1 MRNFALRANGAISIK
16 LVIAGFTALMLAGCS
31 DSIERFSANYANPS
45 DADPVYTAS
54 IPKVRPKYI
63 TPAYRA
69 PQQVAD
75 AGDNASDVIVQSPI
89 ASAPVARAPVYDYS
103 KSYAKTYKQSHLATA
118 ESIVAQPKLAMAQPA
133 PTYVKPQYKAPII
146 QNEPDAEVIADN
158 SNSLPASKLKNI
170 AAKKPLL
177 AQTSAKKF
185 TAQIQDET
193 TQTADAS
200 ADNPA
205 PTVKKANQYVVAKG
219 DTLFSLG
226 RKYNVSPFAIAEAN
240 GLAKNKAL
248 PVGKALTI
256 PAKAIVATAEKLQGI
271 AVKQPADAGK
281 VDLAQTPTKKATL
294 ALPKEA
300 PAEIAVAEPAKPVAI
315 TPSVATP
322 SDAQLS
328 MRWPARGKI
337 ISAFGSK
344 PNGMKNEGINI
355 AVPEGT
361 NVQAAEG
368 GVVAYAGNELK
379 GYGNLV
385 LIRHANGYVT
395 AYAHTKEILVKK
407 GDAVK
412 RGDVIAKSGA
422 TGAVQSPQLH
432 FEVRKGATALDP
444 STFLNSA
451 SASN

>member
-1 MRNFALRANGAISIK
+1 MRNFVPRAIGAIPFK

-45 DADPVYTAS
+45 DSDPVYTAS

-63 TPAYRA
+63 GPAYHA
-69 PQQVAD
+69 PQQMAD
-75 AGDNASDVIVQSPI
+75 AGDNASDAIVQSPI
-89 ASAPVARAPVYDYS
+89 ASAPVASAPVYDYS
-103 KSYAKTYKQSHLATA
+103 KSYAKTNG
-118 ESIVAQPKLAMAQPA
+118 QPKLAMTTLAPA
-133 PTYVKPQYKAPII
+133 YVKPQYSAPVI
-146 QNEPDAEVIADN
+146 QNEQDTEVIADN
-158 SNSLPASKLKNI
+158 TTNLPPPKMKNL

-177 AQTSAKKF
+177 ALAPAKKIV
-185 TAQIQDET
+185 APVQDEAA
-193 TQTADAS
+193 QTADA
-200 ADNPA
+200 PA
-205 PTVKKANQYVVAKG
+205 PVTKKANQYIVAKG

-240 GLAKNKAL
+240 GLSKNKGL
-248 PVGKALTI
+248 PIGKTITI
-256 PAKAIVATAEKLQGI
+256 PAKAIVATAEKLPVTALKKPTDAAKSDI
-271 AVKQPADAGK
+271 ALAD
-281 VDLAQTPTKKATL
+281 PKKGALT
-294 ALPKEA
+294 LPKEA
-300 PAEIAVAEPAKPVAI
+300 PEKVAAVETAPAKPIAI
-315 TPSVATP
+315 APGAATP

-328 MRWPARGKI
+328 MRWPARGKV
-337 ISAFGSK
+337 ISGFGSK

-361 NVQAAEG
+361 NVQAAES

-385 LIRHANGYVT
+385 LIRHTNGYVT

-407 GDAVK
+407 GDTVK
-412 RGDVIAKSGA
+412 RGDVIAKSGS

-444 STFLNSA
+444 TTFLNSA

>member
-1 MRNFALRANGAISIK
+1 MRNFVPRAIGAFPFK

-31 DSIERFSANYANPS
+31 DSIERFSSNYANPS
-45 DADPVYTAS
+45 DSDPVYTAS

-63 TPAYRA
+63 VPAYHA
-69 PQQVAD
+69 PQQMAD
-75 AGDNASDVIVQSPI
+75 AGDNASDTIVQSPI

-103 KSYAKTYKQSHLATA
+103 KSYAKTYG
-118 ESIVAQPKLAMAQPA
+118 QPKLATSAPA
-133 PTYVKPQYKAPII
+133 PAYVKPQYSAPVI
-146 QNEPDAEVIADN
+146 QNEQDTEVIADN
-158 SNSLPASKLKNI
+158 TTNLPPPKMKNL

-177 AQTSAKKF
+177 ALAPARKIV
-185 TAQIQDET
+185 APVQDET
-193 TQTADAS
+193 AQTADAS
-200 ADNPA
+200 ADAPA
-205 PTVKKANQYVVAKG
+205 PVTKKANQYIVSKG

-226 RKYNVSPFAIAEAN
+226 RKYNVSPFTIADAN
-240 GLAKNKAL
+240 GLSKNKGL
-248 PVGKALTI
+248 PIGKTITI
-256 PAKAIVATAEKLQGI
+256 PAKAVVATAEKLPAT
-271 AVKQPADAGK
+271 AVKKPIDAAKSDVALAD
-281 VDLAQTPTKKATL
+281 PKKGALT
-294 ALPKEA
+294 LPKVTPEKVA
-300 PAEIAVAEPAKPVAI
+300 AVETAPAKPAAI
-315 TPSVATP
+315 ASGAATP

-328 MRWPARGKI
+328 MRWPARGKV
-337 ISAFGSK
+337 ISGFGSK

-361 NVQAAEG
+361 NVQAAET

-407 GDAVK
+407 GDTVK
-412 RGDVIAKSGA
+412 RGDVIAKSGS

-444 STFLNSA
+444 TTFLNSA